1 MFFIFQNVLLFF
13 LFFFLL
19 QGVDTS
25 SVTLSW
31 AMYLLGKHPEAQDL
45 ILEEL
50 NAKIPNFGNQE
61 LSVPIINSLHYLDR
75 VIKEVLRIYPSAPFI
90 GRQICEPFTIGK
102 KNT

>member
-1 MFFIFQNVLLFF
+1 
-13 LFFFLL
+13 
-19 QGVDTS
+19 
-25 SVTLSW
+25 
-31 AMYLLGKHPEAQDL
+31 MYLLGKHPEAQDL

-61 LSVPIINSLHYLDR
+61 LSVPIINSLQYLDR

-102 KNT
+102 KKYINIFGFYMFLTRIIYSSLCLR